1 MHLIRQVLS
10 RMQTRRDRY
19 ELTPRVKTAKP
30 GQMRKSKSSDF
41 LAQSSRYISWKM
53 IKRLSIDV
61 PHQADEAVVGVPRK
75 HSDDTRSKFK
85 IP

>member
-1 MHLIRQVLS
+1 
-10 RMQTRRDRY
+10 
-19 ELTPRVKTAKP
+19 
-30 GQMRKSKSSDF
+30 MRKSKSSDF